1 MMLEVSYAGV
11 RKKININIFLIS
23 PFYSRKIQKFRKL
36 RKVDSFISLQNIVKN
51 QRCIQNPIE
60 HLRWIF
66 LQKYFILN
74 SINIYQQLF

>member
-1 MMLEVSYAGV
+1 MMLEVSYADV

-51 QRCIQNPIE
+51 QRRIQNPIE